1 MDFLTI
7 VDNIRK
13 LLDLW
18 KLSLSDLSVK
28 SGITVNGL
36 KHMFENGRFKF
47 DSLVKI
53 ADSLNVPLIVLLADK
68 ISITEEISGRD
79 YWYVTIRW
87 TGGIIE
93 GKKTIVRGNDAL
105 LNIIFDSIILTN
117 GDQNKL
123 AEEYKSLKRQNDSDV
138 LEMVNLRIE
147 LSDKNNRIAFLNEQI
162 EFYKFKAA
170 ELEKLTQEANKRTE
184 DVFNSY
190 EQLLKISEEQLKLFS
205 NNPNKTAP
213 GAP

>member
-36 KHMFENGRFKF
+36 KHMFDNGRFKF

-79 YWYVTIRW
+79 YWYITIRW

-93 GKKTIVRGNDAL
+93 GKKTIVGGNDAL

-147 LSDKNNRIAFLNEQI
+147 LSDKNDRIAFLNEQI

-170 ELEKLTQEANKRTE
+170 TLEKLTQEVNKSTE
-184 DVFNSY
+184 DVMNNY
-190 EQLLKISEEQLKLFS
+190 EKLLRISEEKLKLFLDIPD
-205 NNPNKTAP
+205 NPPSETP
-213 GAP
+213 

>member
-36 KHMFENGRFKF
+36 KHMFDNGRFKF

-79 YWYVTIRW
+79 YWYITIRW

-93 GKKTIVRGNDAL
+93 GKKTIVGGNDAL

-147 LSDKNNRIAFLNEQI
+147 LSDKNDRIAFLNEQI

-170 ELEKLTQEANKRTE
+170 TLEKLTQEVNKSTE
-184 DVFNSY
+184 NVMNNY
-190 EQLLKISEEQLKLFS
+190 EKLLRISEEKLKLFLDIPD
-205 NNPNKTAP
+205 NPPSETP
-213 GAP
+213 